1 MVNVT
6 CAMFPVRPVLAHRH
20 WIVLLVLKVIF
31 TAFSFSE

>member
-6 CAMFPVRPVLAHRH
+6 RAMFPVRPVLVHRH